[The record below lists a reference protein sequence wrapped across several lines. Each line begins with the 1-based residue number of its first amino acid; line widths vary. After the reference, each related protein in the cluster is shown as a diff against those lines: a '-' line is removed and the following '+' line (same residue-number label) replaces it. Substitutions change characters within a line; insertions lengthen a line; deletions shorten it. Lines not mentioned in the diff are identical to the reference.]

1 MELASDSS
9 LNGDS
14 INQGGL
20 VAQADTSQLVVAGY
34 GHYVDGRGK
43 RIMLSCP
50 PVWWNSHL
58 LAIKLSPNRVLISH
72 YA

>member
-20 VAQADTSQLVVAGY
+20 VAQADAGQLVVAGY
-34 GHYVDGRGK
+34 GHYVDGRGENIQRQLREGK
-43 RIMLSCP
+43 ATLCLYRRKSGLVQTC
-50 PVWWNSHL
+50 
-58 LAIKLSPNRVLISH
+58 
-72 YA
+72 